1 MFWTYILPLIV
12 SIAAVSIIHPQ
23 LVKIALRKH
32 IVDEPNARKF
42 QEHPVPTMGGI
53 AVFFGIA
60 VGMASLCFSG
70 ICSSFFVVVI
80 AMLVMLYLGTID
92 DILDISPLLRM
103 LIQVLTVLLL
113 IYAGGY
119 CLDDLH
125 GLWGYDSISWYVAV
139 PLTLISVVGIINAMN
154 MIDGVDGLSSGL
166 CMLYCLIF
174 GVAFH
179 LVGYVGMAAFA
190 ITAFGALLPF
200 FMHNAFGR
208 TSKMY
213 IGNGGT
219 MLMGILLSVFV
230 MSMVRTDDFDE
241 FFDARGY
248 SVVPFTM
255 AVLSIPVFDT
265 LRVMFSRILHGGSPF
280 KPDRTHLHH
289 MFIWLGF
296 SHVGTTFWIMG
307 LDLAVVGAW
316 LLSCRLGAGVDA
328 QFYTVIVTG
337 LIVTTGLYTAV
348 KAIDHYFPEQMQRFI
363 AWKLRAK
370 PKREGIFLLLQRFMD
385 RI

>member
-1 MFWTYILPLIV
+1 MFWTYILPLIA

-241 FFDARGY
+241 FSMPAAIRSCPLQWRY
-248 SVVPFTM
+248 
-255 AVLSIPVFDT
+255 
-265 LRVMFSRILHGGSPF
+265 SPF
-280 KPDRTHLHH
+280 RCS
-289 MFIWLGF
+289 IRCASC
-296 SHVGTTFWIMG
+296 SHAYCMA
-307 LDLAVVGAW
+307 DHR
-316 LLSCRLGAGVDA
+316 SSP
-328 QFYTVIVTG
+328 TVHICITCSYG
-337 LIVTTGLYTAV
+337 SGSRMWGQ
-348 KAIDHYFPEQMQRFI
+348 PS
-363 AWKLRAK
+363 
-370 PKREGIFLLLQRFMD
+370 G
-385 RI
+385 